1 MAENEEMHATNGV
14 DMAKPLRVI
23 IIGGGITGLVAAYTL
38 RQQVQTNT
46 QQPIHITLL
55 EASGRLGGKI
65 QTVQFADMPVDTGA
79 EGMLLQDAGQQLLQS
94 LGLSSEVLESKTV
107 RTNIWTRGH
116 LRPLPDG
123 MVMGV
128 PTDPFSIMRSGIVSP
143 LGMLRAGMDIF
154 LPRTQFSADPTI
166 HEVLGSRLGTEMV
179 AHLVEPLLGSI
190 HAGKADR
197 LSLAAVA
204 PSLAETAQK
213 HRSLILGLRPQVFK
227 KQREQTKKRSV
238 PQLYSFTDGLNRLIQ
253 RLHEC
258 LEGVDIHLES
268 RLQMLERGPDGTYHL
283 TCSGGTALEAESVI
297 LAAPAWEA
305 SRLLQH
311 LDAASA
317 QELGAI
323 EHASVMV
330 THLSYRCSALAQTRF
345 PGTGFLVPR
354 ADGRLMNAC
363 TWVTRKWPRQSRL
376 DRIVLRCSAGRAGD
390 ERAAQMSDDE
400 LLETIHHELTDALG
414 IQEHPVETL
423 VTRWE
428 RAFPQYHAG
437 HHTRVA
443 RVETMLTER
452 LPGIALA
459 GAAYHGGGLASC
471 MKDGIRAAERIQAYL
486 GLSRRNEGANT
497 NIIAENLG

>member
-1 MAENEEMHATNGV
+1 MT
-14 DMAKPLRVI
+14 KPLCVA
-23 IIGGGITGLVAAYTL
+23 IIGGGIAGLVAAYTL

-46 QQPIHITLL
+46 QQAIHITLL
-55 EASGRLGGKI
+55 EAGERLGGKI

-79 EGMLLQDAGQQLLQS
+79 EGMLLQDAGQQLLQR
-94 LGLSSEVLESKTV
+94 LGLSLEVLESKTV
-107 RTNIWTRGH
+107 RTNIWTRGR

-166 HEVLGSRLGTEMV
+166 HEVLGARLGTEMV
-179 AHLVEPLLGSI
+179 AYLVEPLLGTI
-190 HAGKADR
+190 HAGKVDR

-204 PSLAETAQK
+204 PSLAEMARK
-213 HRSLILGLRPQVFK
+213 HRSLILGLRPHVFK
-227 KQREQTKKRSV
+227 KRREQTKKRNLL
-238 PQLYSFTDGLNRLIQ
+238 QLYSFADGLNRLVQ

-268 RLQMLERGPDGTYHL
+268 RLRMLERDSDGIYHL
-283 TCSGGTALEAESVI
+283 TCSEGTALDAESVI
-297 LAAPAWEA
+297 LAVPAWEA

-330 THLSYRCSALAQTRF
+330 TLLSYRSSALAQTCF

-354 ADGRLMNAC
+354 ADGHLMNAC
-363 TWVTRKWPRQSRL
+363 TWVTRKWPRQNHL

-390 ERAAQMSDDE
+390 ERAVQMSDNE
-400 LLETIHHELTDALG
+400 LLETIHHELSEALG
-414 IQEHPVETL
+414 IQERPVETL

-428 RAFPQYHAG
+428 RSFPQYHTG
-437 HHTRVA
+437 HHARVA
-443 RVETMLTER
+443 RVETMLAER
-452 LPGIALA
+452 LPGIVLA
-459 GAAYHGGGLASC
+459 GGAYHGVGLASC
-471 MKDGIRAAERIQAYL
+471 MKDGIQAAERIQAYL
-486 GLSRRNEGANT
+486 GHSQLSCLRGS
-497 NIIAENLG
+497 